1 MTFTMKVTTRTTITG
16 LAILSLTTA
25 LVGQTPPPPTP
36 PQNPPAG
43 AQPPQPGRGG
53 RGGGGAAIQVM
64 SLSTP
69 AWPDGGRIPVKHAQG
84 GGELSPPLS
93 WANVPEGV
101 GSFVLIV
108 RDLDALRTQGGVT
121 SELLHWMVWNI
132 PGTARGLPGGIPPGS
147 DLPDGS
153 RQISATG
160 PSYRGPAAPASG
172 PDHHYAFE
180 LYAVNGPV
188 EVPAVGASPAETR
201 AAVFAAMAGRVRGKA
216 TLIGL
221 FKRGT

>member
-1 MTFTMKVTTRTTITG
+1 MEFTTKIAQGTKIVG
-16 LAILSLTTA
+16 FAILSLS
-25 LVGQTPPPPTP
+25 VGLAAQVPPPPTP

-43 AQPPQPGRGG
+43 VQQPQPGRGG
-53 RGGGGAAIQVM
+53 GGGGGAIQVM

-69 AWPDGGRIPVKHAQG
+69 AWPDGGRIPAKHAQG
-84 GGELSPPLS
+84 GGEVSPSLA

-121 SELLHWMVWNI
+121 SDLLHWMVWNI
-132 PGTARGLPGGIPPGS
+132 PGTARALPEGIPQGS

-160 PSYRGPAAPASG
+160 PSYRGPAAPATG
-172 PDHHYAFE
+172 PDHHYTFE
-180 LYAVNGPV
+180 LYALEGQLD
-188 EVPAVGASPAETR
+188 VPAVGASPAETR
-201 AAVFAAMAGRVRGKA
+201 AAVLTAMTGRVRGKA

-221 FKRGT
+221 FKRGA

>member
-1 MTFTMKVTTRTTITG
+1 MNPRRSIFVRFVPFVPFVT
-16 LAILSLTTA
+16 LAVTLA
-25 LVGQTPPPPTP
+25 AQTQPPPTP

-43 AQPPQPGRGG
+43 AQQPQPGRGG
-53 RGGGGAAIQVM
+53 RGGGGGAAIQVM
-64 SLSTP
+64 SLSTT
-69 AWPDGGRIPVKHAQG
+69 AWQDGGRIPVKHAQG
-84 GGELSPPLS
+84 GGEVSPPLS

-121 SELLHWMVWNI
+121 TDLLHWIVWNI
-132 PGTARGLPGGIPPGS
+132 PGTARALPEGIPQGS

-180 LYAVNGPV
+180 LYAVDGPV
-188 EVPAVGASPAETR
+188 EVPAVGASPGETR
-201 AAVFAAMAGRVRGKA
+201 AAVLAAIASRVRGKA